1 MMKMILEPSFRDL
14 VRDMPRIMAGV
25 RTHQHKKHIESAGF
39 DAAMESDDP
48 FDVDKTLMEPEQVRI
63 YWKPSKGEYVG
74 ENYVINDRRF
84 IDLYKELVPEH
95 ETIPNADVHD
105 HNFVKVFNLIL
116 NAWINYESESP
127 TDLHLHYMDFQSY
140 FSNKSRFE
148 PEKDLGK
155 DSNFDSSS
163 QHQELLT
170 NYVKESRKTIQALR
184 RNKKLLKGELDD
196 SDIEKLADQARL
208 KNGRLSYTK
217 LGKLLHITRQSASKL
232 IHERNLTYLLTPP
245 A

>member
-1 MMKMILEPSFRDL
+1 MISEPTFRDL
-14 VRDMPRIMAGV
+14 VRDMPSIMDGV
-25 RTHQHKKHIESAGF
+25 RPHLHKKHIVAAGFEDAEESA
-39 DAAMESDDP
+39 DP
-48 FDVDKTLMEPEQVRI
+48 FDDEKTLMVSEVIRI

-148 PEKDLGK
+148 PEKDLEK
-155 DSNFDSSS
+155 SNAYDSSS

-170 NYVKESRKTIQALR
+170 NKLKKSRKTIQALR
-184 RNKKLLKGELDD
+184 RNQKLIKGELID

-217 LGKLLHITRQSASKL
+217 FGKLLGITRQTASKL
-232 IHERNLTYLLTPP
+232 IRERKLSYLLTPP